1 MFLGKYDYFNTLNS
15 ESYVVE
21 SPDGI
26 EPAETN
32 AFTVFRYSENNLS
45 AGVVYQG
52 AYKTCVL
59 GFPFES
65 IKSSVERNQLMK
77 SILTFFDELGR

>member
-1 MFLGKYDYFNTLNS
+1 
-15 ESYVVE
+15 VVE

-26 EPAETN
+26 EPADDN

-52 AYKTCVL
+52 NYKTCVL

-65 IKSSVERNQLMK
+65 IKSSLERDQLME
-77 SILTFFDELGR
+77 SILTLFNQQAK